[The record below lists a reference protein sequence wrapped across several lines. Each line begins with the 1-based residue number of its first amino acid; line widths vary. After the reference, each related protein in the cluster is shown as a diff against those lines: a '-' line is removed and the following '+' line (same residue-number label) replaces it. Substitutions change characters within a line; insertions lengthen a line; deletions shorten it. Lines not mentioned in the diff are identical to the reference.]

1 MIVIK
6 QRVIYL
12 IFLISFIIPP
22 SLISFGPFQVLS
34 PMVQIIKYLAMAII
48 FIDSVKHI
56 RILFKEYKFTLLSGL
71 FGASFFVY
79 FLCTPG
85 VWDFTHLKFYLLIIE
100 TYFCTAFLVEFLL
113 KKHPEFFIKSIYIYY
128 NILLWMNFLCM
139 VVKPHGFYMEGE
151 NPRYLIALDNG
162 LILYMIPAVLLAGLH
177 RYLLPKERG
186 LKEIITIIVAILSC
200 FISGSATAMVSITV
214 FIVLMVL
221 AFVLKRTKRL
231 KALINVKFISLTYLL
246 ITYLVLFRNI
256 IDLFSGF
263 IINVLHRDPTL
274 TSRTSLWQ
282 RGIYLLSQAPFYGLG
297 YARDSSEYLIEAYGR
312 RYTSHNNILEILMR
326 GGVVSAIA
334 VVLLIFYV
342 CVHTKKNRK
351 NDITIFI
358 TCAYLALL
366 IFYFSEVSFSSA
378 GWTFIFGIMVNC
390 ECLIKYK
397 EDGIN
402 KDKKEDV

>member
-1 MIVIK
+1 
-6 QRVIYL
+6 
-12 IFLISFIIPP
+12 
-22 SLISFGPFQVLS
+22 
-34 PMVQIIKYLAMAII
+34 
-48 FIDSVKHI
+48 
-56 RILFKEYKFTLLSGL
+56 
-71 FGASFFVY
+71 
-79 FLCTPG
+79 
-85 VWDFTHLKFYLLIIE
+85 
-100 TYFCTAFLVEFLL
+100 
-113 KKHPEFFIKSIYIYY
+113 
-128 NILLWMNFLCM
+128 M